1 MAALAWLIIPVVA
14 ALLAALWG
22 GWAARNRGTG
32 DARSLA
38 GFDRFRETMER
49 ARQSESDAA

>member
-1 MAALAWLIIPVVA
+1 MAALAWLLIPVFA
-14 ALLAALWG
+14 ALVAILWG
-22 GWAARNRGTG
+22 LWAARSRGTG

-49 ARQSESDAA
+49 SHSRSDAV

>member
-14 ALLAALWG
+14 AVLAAVWG
-22 GWAARNRGTG
+22 AWAARSRTTG

-38 GFDRFRETMER
+38 GFDRFREAM
-49 ARQSESDAA
+49 ARSHSGSDAA

>member
-1 MAALAWLIIPVVA
+1 MAALAWLIIPVLA
-14 ALLAALWG
+14 ALLAAVWG
-22 GWAARNRGTG
+22 AWAARTRSAG

-49 ARQSESDAA
+49 SRHSRSDAA

>member
-14 ALLAALWG
+14 ALLVAAWG
-22 GWAARNRGTG
+22 AWAARNRSTG

-49 ARQSESDAA
+49 SHSGSDAA

>member
-1 MAALAWLIIPVVA
+1 MAALAWLFIPLIVA
-14 ALLAALWG
+14 LATAAWG
-22 GWAARNRGTG
+22 SWAARSRGTG

-49 ARQSESDAA
+49 SRSGSDAA

>member
-14 ALLAALWG
+14 TLLAAAWG
-22 GWAARNRGTG
+22 AWAARNRSTG

-38 GFDRFRETMER
+38 GFDRFREVM
-49 ARQSESDAA
+49 SESSSDPV

>member
-1 MAALAWLIIPVVA
+1 MAALAWLIIPIA
-14 ALLAALWG
+14 AAILAAVWG
-22 GWAARNRGTG
+22 TWAARNRTTG

-49 ARQSESDAA
+49 SHSGSDAA